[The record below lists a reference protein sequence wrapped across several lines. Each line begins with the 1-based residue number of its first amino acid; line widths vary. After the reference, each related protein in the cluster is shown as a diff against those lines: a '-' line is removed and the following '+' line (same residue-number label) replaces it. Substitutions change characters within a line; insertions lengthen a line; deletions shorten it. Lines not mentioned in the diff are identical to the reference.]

1 MKSINHT
8 FRFFLTL
15 IIIIPIIFSCSTKK
29 NKWTNRTYHG
39 ITAKYNI
46 LFNGKE
52 SYKSGLFELHKNTK
66 ENYTRILPIFPRFQ
80 KTEAQAI
87 SPQMDRVI
95 EKSSKA
101 IKKHSIFIRGKEYN
115 KYIPFA
121 YQIMGEA
128 FFYKQEYE
136 TAQRTFNFII
146 NNYKDPDVSLEAS
159 IWLARTSSE
168 LNEMTRADF
177 LFEELKYK
185 FEKSSNKK
193 LKLLFNMAYA
203 DFFIKQ
209 ESNDLAIIPVQDALM
224 IKMPKQQKTRLL
236 FILAQLYEKT
246 GSFQAA
252 YENYKI
258 VVKRNPK
265 YEMSFNAH
273 INMAKCISNGTGDKQ
288 YVMDILEKLLKE
300 KKNDEFH
307 DVIYYTLA
315 EISLMEPNEPAA
327 IEYLTKSVESSVNND
342 TQKAISAL
350 NLADIYFKNLN
361 YTFSQKYYDTTIT
374 FLPKEYPNYNEIKIK
389 TELLTKLVT
398 NLNIV
403 QAEDSL
409 QRIALMPESERN
421 RFIDKLIADYNE
433 QERIRQEEER
443 LRQIAIA
450 QANMNRPPDLAT
462 AGNWYF
468 YNPSAMAY
476 GTNEFRQKWGD
487 RKLEDNWRLSNKQ
500 LTNIIEDDPFAD
512 SYDDEDGEDTIAARP
527 TDPKNR
533 QTYIVNLPLSEEQM
547 KKSHEKIIKALYNA
561 AFIYRDGLKD
571 IPKSNESFVSLVER
585 YPDHN
590 LALQSCFILYQ
601 SYTELNEI
609 EKGNYYKNIILSK
622 FPDSDYAEIIKD
634 PNYYKKIE
642 ERNKAGENLYKQTYE
657 AFQSKNYAIV
667 IKNGNEAATKFK
679 KNKDLLARFDYL
691 KAISNEFINGTDSL
705 ISNLEKF
712 IIKYPTHSLT
722 ERAQIILSSKKT
734 TSGIGET
741 ANPNNTNNIQN
752 EFVYSQNEFHF
763 YVFIA
768 DIRKANFNDMKIRIS
783 DFNNKFFSMKKFE
796 INSMYLD
803 NTTQIITISKFENKA
818 KAMDYLNFIKKHAK
832 VMKDINTNDVIQYVM
847 SDKNYL
853 LYYRNKDLRQKYDA
867 FFKEHYLK

>member
-1 MKSINHT
+1 LNSIKHP
-8 FRFFLTL
+8 FRFVLLLSIMT
-15 IIIIPIIFSCSTKK
+15 ITIFSCSTKK
-29 NKWTNRTYHG
+29 NKWTNRTYHAT
-39 ITAKYNI
+39 TAKYNI

-52 SYKSGLFELHKNTK
+52 SYKAGMFDLNKNAK
-66 ENYTRILPIFPRFQ
+66 ENYTRVLPVYPKFQ

-87 SPQMDRVI
+87 APQMDRTI

-101 IKKHSIFIRGKEYN
+101 IKKHSIFIKGKEYN

-146 NNYKDPDVSLEAS
+146 NNYKTPDVALEAS

-168 LNEMTRADF
+168 LNEMTRADL
-177 LFEELKYK
+177 LFEELKFK
-185 FEKSSNKK
+185 FDNSSNKK

-209 ESNDLAIIPVQDALM
+209 ESYQQAINPVQEALM

-252 YENYKI
+252 YDNYKKVI
-258 VVKRNPK
+258 KRNPK
-265 YEMSFNAH
+265 YEMSFISH

-288 YVMDILEKLLKE
+288 YVMNILEKLLKDR
-300 KKNDEFH
+300 KNDDFH

-315 EISLMEPNEPAA
+315 EVALMEPDEPAA
-327 IEYLTKSVESSVNND
+327 IEYLTKSVQTSVNNN
-342 TQKAISAL
+342 TQKAVSAL
-350 NLADIYFKNLN
+350 NLADILFKNLN
-361 YTFSQKYYDTTIT
+361 YTLAQRYYDTTIT
-374 FLPKEYPNYNEIKIK
+374 FLPNDYPNYNVIKAK

-398 NLNIV
+398 NLNVV
-403 QAEDSL
+403 QTQDSL
-409 QRIALMPESERN
+409 QRIAKMSESERN

-443 LRQIAIA
+443 QRQIAIA

-468 YNPSAMAY
+468 YNPSAMAF

-487 RKLEDNWRLSNKQ
+487 RKLEDNWRISNKQ
-500 LTNIIEDDPFAD
+500 LMTTIDNDPFAD
-512 SYDDEDGEDTIAARP
+512 PYDDNDDEDTTAKP
-527 TDPKNR
+527 TDPRNR
-533 QTYIVNLPLSEEQM
+533 QTYMTNLPLTEERM
-547 KKSHEKIIKALYNA
+547 KRSHEMIVKALYNA

-571 IPKSNESFVSLVER
+571 IPKSNETFESLVQR
-585 YPDHN
+585 YPDHK
-590 LALQSCFILYQ
+590 LALQSYFILYQ
-601 SYTELNEI
+601 SFSELKNTD
-609 EKGNYYKNIILSK
+609 KANYYKNIILTK

-634 PNYYKKIE
+634 PNYYAKIE
-642 ERNKAGENLYKQTYE
+642 ERNKAGEILYSKTYT
-657 AFQSKNYAIV
+657 AFQNKNYKTV
-667 IKNGNEAATKFK
+667 IQNAQEASTKYMR
-679 KNKDLLARFDYL
+679 NDDLMARFDYL
-691 KAISNEFINGTDSL
+691 KAIAHEHVNGRDSL
-705 ISNLEKF
+705 IDNLEKF
-712 IIKYPTHSLT
+712 IVKYPTNPLT
-722 ERAQIILSSKKT
+722 ERAQMLLSSKKPDAKTAT
-734 TSGIGET
+734 TMQ
-741 ANPNNTNNIQN
+741 NTSDTPQN
-752 EFVYSQNEFHF
+752 DFIYSQNEFHF

-768 DIRKANFNDMKIRIS
+768 DIRNANINDIKIRIS
-783 DFNNKFFSMKKFE
+783 DFNSKFFRMQKFE

-803 NTTQIITISKFENKA
+803 NTTQMITVSKFDNKT
-818 KAMDYLNFIKKHAK
+818 KAMEYFNFIKNH
-832 VMKDINTNDVIQYVM
+832 NDVLKDMNTSTIKQYVI

-853 LYYRNKDLRQKYDA
+853 LYFRNKDLRPKYDV
-867 FFKEHYLK
+867 FFNQHYSK

>member
-1 MKSINHT
+1 M
-8 FRFFLTL
+8 
-15 IIIIPIIFSCSTKK
+15 IIIPLIFSCSTKK

-52 SYKSGLFELHKNTK
+52 SYKSGLIELNKNTK

-87 SPQMDRVI
+87 APHMDRVI

-101 IKKHSIFIRGKEYN
+101 IKKHSIYIRGKEYN

-146 NNYKDPDVSLEAS
+146 NNYKNPDISLEAS

-185 FEKSSNKK
+185 FEKSSNKR

-203 DFFIKQ
+203 DYFIKQ

-252 YENYKI
+252 YDNYKMVI
-258 VVKRNPK
+258 KRNPK

-273 INMAKCISNGTGDKQ
+273 INMAKSISNGTGDKQ
-288 YVMDILEKLLKE
+288 YVIDILEKLLKE
-300 KKNDEFH
+300 KKNEEFH

-315 EISLMEPNEPAA
+315 EVSLMEPDEPAA
-327 IEYLTKSVESSVNND
+327 IEYLTKSVESSVNNN

-350 NLADIYFKNLN
+350 NLADIHFKNLN
-361 YTFSQKYYDTTIT
+361 YTLSQKYYDTTIT
-374 FLPKEYPNYNEIKIK
+374 FLPKEYPNYTEIKIK

-398 NLNIV
+398 NLNVV
-403 QAEDSL
+403 QTQDSL

-433 QERIRQEEER
+433 NERIRQEEER

-468 YNPSAMAY
+468 YNPSAMTY

-500 LTNIIEDDPFAD
+500 LTNTLEEDAFAD
-512 SYDDEDGEDTIAARP
+512 SYDDEDDEDTIAVKP

-533 QTYIVNLPLSEEQM
+533 QTYIVNLPLSEERM
-547 KKSHEKIIKALYNA
+547 KKSHEMIVKALYNA
-561 AFIYRDGLKD
+561 AFIYRDGLKN
-571 IPKSNESFVSLVER
+571 IPKSNETFEILVQR
-585 YPDHN
+585 YPEHK
-590 LALQSCFILYQ
+590 LSLQSYFILYQ
-601 SYTELNEI
+601 SYTELNNI
-609 EKGNYYKNIILSK
+609 EKANYYKNIILSN

-642 ERNKAGENLYKQTYE
+642 ERNKAGENLYTQTYE
-657 AFQSKNYAIV
+657 AFQNKNYPIV
-667 IKNGNEAATKFK
+667 IKNGNEAVKKFN
-679 KNKDLLARFDYL
+679 KNEDLIARFDYL
-691 KAISNEFINGTDSL
+691 KAISHEFINGTDSL
-705 ISNLEKF
+705 VANLEKF
-712 IIKYPTHSLT
+712 IVRYPTHPLT
-722 ERAQIILSSKKT
+722 ERAQIILSSKKPASENGQT
-734 TSGIGET
+734 ILS
-741 ANPNNTNNIQN
+741 NNTNNSQN
-752 EFVYSQNEFHF
+752 EFIYSQNEFHF

-768 DIRKANFNDMKIRIS
+768 DIRKANFNEMKIRIS
-783 DFNNKFFSMKKFE
+783 DFNTKFFSMQKFE

-818 KAMDYLNFIKKHAK
+818 KAMDYFNFIKKHAE
-832 VMKDINTNDVIQYVM
+832 VMKDINTNDVTQYVM

>member
-1 MKSINHT
+1 LKSINHT
-8 FRFFLTL
+8 FRFFLAL
-15 IIIIPIIFSCSTKK
+15 IVIIPVMFSCSTKK

-52 SYKSGLFELHKNTK
+52 SYKSGLFELNKNAK
-66 ENYTRILPIFPRFQ
+66 ENYTRILPVFPRFQ
-80 KTEAQAI
+80 KTEAQAVA
-87 SPQMDRVI
+87 PQMDRVI

-101 IKKHSIFIRGKEYN
+101 IKKHSIYIRGKEYN
-115 KYIPFA
+115 KYIPMA
-121 YQIMGEA
+121 YQMMGEA

-146 NNYKDPDVSLEAS
+146 NNYKNPDVILEAS

-168 LNEMTRADF
+168 LDEMTRADF

-185 FEKSSNKK
+185 FEKSSSKK

-209 ESNDLAIIPVQDALM
+209 ESYQPAIIPIQDALM
-224 IKMPKQQKTRLL
+224 IKMPKDQKTRLL

-246 GSFQAA
+246 GSFEAA
-252 YENYKI
+252 YDNYKMVI
-258 VVKRNPK
+258 KRNPK

-288 YVMDILEKLLKE
+288 YVMNILEKLLKE

-315 EISLMEPNEPAA
+315 EVSLMEPDEPSA
-327 IEYLTKSVESSVNND
+327 IEYLTKSVESSTHNN
-342 TQKAISAL
+342 TQKAVSAL
-350 NLADIYFKNLN
+350 SLADIHFRNLN
-361 YTFSQKYYDTTIT
+361 YTEAQKYYDTTIT
-374 FLPKEYPNYNEIKIK
+374 FLPKEYPNLNEIKIK

-403 QAEDSL
+403 QTQDSL
-409 QRIALMPESERN
+409 QRIALMSESDRN

-433 QERIRQEEER
+433 QERARLEEER

-476 GTNEFRQKWGD
+476 GSNEFRQKWGE

-500 LTNIIEDDPFAD
+500 LTNILEDDPFAD
-512 SYDDEDGEDTIAARP
+512 PYDDEDDEDTIVARP

-533 QTYIVNLPLSEEQM
+533 QTYMVNLPLTEERM
-547 KKSHEKIIKALYNA
+547 NRSHELIVKALYNA

-571 IPKSNESFVSLVER
+571 IPKSNETFESLVQR
-585 YPDHN
+585 YPNHN
-590 LALQSCFILYQ
+590 LALQSYFILYQ
-601 SYTELNEI
+601 AHTESNNTD
-609 EKGNYYKNIILSK
+609 KANYYKNIILNN
-622 FPDSDYAEIIKD
+622 FPESDYAEILKD
-634 PNYYKKIE
+634 PNYYSKIE
-642 ERNKAGENLYKQTYE
+642 ERNKAGENLYKITYE

-667 IKNGNEAATKFK
+667 IQNGNEAGKNFK
-679 KNKDLLARFDYL
+679 KNEDLVARFEYL
-691 KAISNEFINGTDSL
+691 KAISHEFVNGTDSL
-705 ISNLEKF
+705 VANLEKF
-712 IIKYPTHSLT
+712 IIQHPTHPLT
-722 ERAQIILSSKKT
+722 ERAQIILSTKKPAT
-734 TSGIGET
+734 GSGLGN
-741 ANPNNTNNIQN
+741 AADSNSVQNNFI
-752 EFVYSQNEFHF
+752 YSQNEFHF

-783 DFNNKFFSMKKFE
+783 DFNTKFFGTQKFE
-796 INSMYLD
+796 ISSMYLD
-803 NTTQIITISKFENKA
+803 NTTQIITISKFDNKT
-818 KAMDYLNFIKKHAK
+818 KAMDYLNFIKEHAD
-832 VMKDINTNDVIQYVM
+832 VMKGINTNDITQYIM

-853 LYYRNKDLRQKYDA
+853 LYYRNKDLRSKYDA